1 LTFVFPCCE
10 DRGVAE
16 LMVQAE
22 APNGNPAWRR
32 RICVFCS
39 AAIVLVSATILGV
52 VVWKSQNADDSETMK
67 KPMSC
72 GSAALCGVLAL
83 ESGLGTGLYHHAEP
97 SVHGLWPETPPYG
110 SSRCI
115 HPKSKVAPS
124 SLPSCYRNQE
134 AAKDPEHEK
143 EFVDHEW
150 TKHGSCAGTSNGKN
164 YFQQIC
170 NMSEEPLKVIAAGLK
185 KSHDLHAL
193 VSELEN
199 SNFSVHEIDP
209 EFGQIMLSACAV
221 ADTNG
226 NYVWKL
232 VAEANFNESCSSGGP
247 TPSPPAPPTPG
258 ASCQAGLRGPTCQT
272 DADCKNVAG
281 CVRCAHS
288 GYCTDQPI
296 SVVV

>member
-1 LTFVFPCCE
+1 
-10 DRGVAE
+10 
-16 LMVQAE
+16 MVQA
-22 APNGNPAWRR
+22 AVPNGNPAWRR
-32 RICVFCS
+32 RMCVFCS
-39 AAIVLVSATILGV
+39 AAIGLVSAAILGV
-52 VVWKSQNADDSETMK
+52 VVWQSQNVDDDETMK

-83 ESGLGTGLYHHAEP
+83 ETGLGSGLYHHAEP

-110 SSRCI
+110 TSRCI
-115 HPKSKVAPS
+115 RPKSKVAPS

-150 TKHGSCAGTSNGKN
+150 TKHGSCAGTINGKN
-164 YFQQIC
+164 FFQQIC
-170 NMSEEPLKVIAAGLK
+170 NMSEEPLKVMAAGLQ
-185 KSHDLHAL
+185 KSHDIHAL
-193 VSELEN
+193 VSELEKA
-199 SNFSVHEIDP
+199 NFSVHEIDS
-209 EFGQIMLSACAV
+209 EYGQILLSACGV
-221 ADTNG
+221 ADASG

-232 VAEANFNESCSSGGP
+232 AAEANFNESCSSGGP

-258 ASCQAGLRGPTCQT
+258 ASCQAGLHGPACQT

-288 GYCTDQPI
+288 GYCTDQPV